1 MQPPDTPTG
10 PQAPAPGPAAGSA
23 PQPPGPEQPP
33 QGPAGAPQPPPGP
46 EAPPGS
52 AGPVPPGG
60 WQQPVA
66 AQSQAWV
73 GRELSGWWSR
83 VGAYLL
89 DAIFT
94 SIVSWVGVGLIYGG
108 SEVLGVILVL
118 AGIVVAFLYFP
129 LTMMR
134 EGENNGQS
142 FGKQILG
149 IRVIRDSGESISFGW
164 ALLRQFVVIYL
175 LFSVVGGFLFGIPWL
190 IDVLWPLWDS
200 QNRAL
205 HDMIVSS
212 HVVRV

>member
-1 MQPPDTPTG
+1 
-10 PQAPAPGPAAGSA
+10 
-23 PQPPGPEQPP
+23 
-33 QGPAGAPQPPPGP
+33 
-46 EAPPGS
+46 
-52 AGPVPPGG
+52 
-60 WQQPVA
+60 
-66 AQSQAWV
+66 V